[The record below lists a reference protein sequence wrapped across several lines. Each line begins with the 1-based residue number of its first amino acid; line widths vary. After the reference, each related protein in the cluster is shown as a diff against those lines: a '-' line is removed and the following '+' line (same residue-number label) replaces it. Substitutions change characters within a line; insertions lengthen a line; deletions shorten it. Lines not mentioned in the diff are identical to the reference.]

1 MRQQE
6 AYHPGVPGAVSR
18 RHLGQASLS
27 EPGLRRAR
35 ASNLD
40 VRAEASE
47 RHRGSGWPSARA
59 WRLEQA
65 ILQRGAHQDVR
76 RGAAFRGG
84 QSAACC
90 LGPASRSAQASVSVK
105 VWLQVQVWP
114 GLAHPVARSVPQA
127 QAKVKVSPWAPAL
140 DGPEELLPAA
150 AVAALGEPRAAAVWV
165 RAAAEP
171 RRAAVPG
178 A

>member
-1 MRQQE
+1 
-6 AYHPGVPGAVSR
+6 
-18 RHLGQASLS
+18 
-27 EPGLRRAR
+27 
-35 ASNLD
+35 
-40 VRAEASE
+40 
-47 RHRGSGWPSARA
+47 
-59 WRLEQA
+59 
-65 ILQRGAHQDVR
+65 
-76 RGAAFRGG
+76 
-84 QSAACC
+84 
-90 LGPASRSAQASVSVK
+90 VSVK

-127 QAKVKVSPWAPAL
+127 QAQAKVSPWAPAL
-140 DGPEELLPAA
+140 DGPEELLPVA